1 MHMLECEAYLDIRAD
16 FADVFDVPFN
26 DNRDAYMMQIM
37 NRGPDAHAWN
47 RLANFLI
54 NVMARRKAI
63 IEGL

>member
-37 NRGPDAHAWN
+37 NRGPDTHAWN